1 LEPWRVRGQRTQ
13 EAPGAA
19 RRSGAGPTGTMPL
32 GTCPVSTEGGTRRVQ
47 LVREGGGGGRGPP
60 EPCPVGRDA
69 TACHAWRK
77 ASGWEFGGRGGGRG
91 ARWAGRGTVSR
102 AKRAGR
108 GPAARRVTTR
118 ARRRSGIRSRAWR
131 GRARSP
137 ASEDPGRWSAAR
149 GAGVAGGGGG
159 GGGSQMEGAQWE
171 DTSSIAASS
180 FTRSCWARDG
190 WPPSA
195 SPRSMTRTR
204 SRHAAATGRG
214 VRDRG
219 VRSGGLDET
228 WDAGR
233 AGERRTIGHA
243 AVGVWKA
250 WRTSPPFLPLPGLGL
265 GLIGVHDPHCA
276 AGRPLECK
284 GCDKTPPACSTAAT
298 HQRADTGRHGR
309 DIVQRTHSRA
319 WHLLRSSAKLGP
331 TVDLRRL
338 RPRRS
343 HNIPRQAGVHAAHQ
357 S

>member
-1 LEPWRVRGQRTQ
+1 VSKSDGIN
-13 EAPGAA
+13 AGALSNA
-19 RRSGAGPTGTMPL
+19 TLSGGCCGAGVVEGARSAHTG
-32 GTCPVSTEGGTRRVQ
+32 GA
-47 LVREGGGGGRGPP
+47 GRGGAEQGRP
-60 EPCPVGRDA
+60 EPCRLGRDA

-214 VRDRG
+214 VRDGGASQRG
-219 VRSGGLDET
+219 SKRNLGC
-228 WDAGR
+228 R
-233 AGERRTIGHA
+233 AGWRA
-243 AVGVWKA
+243 A
-250 WRTSPPFLPLPGLGL
+250 
-265 GLIGVHDPHCA
+265 HH
-276 AGRPLECK
+276 
-284 GCDKTPPACSTAAT
+284 
-298 HQRADTGRHGR
+298 
-309 DIVQRTHSRA
+309 
-319 WHLLRSSAKLGP
+319 
-331 TVDLRRL
+331 
-338 RPRRS
+338 RPRCCWSLESVVR
-343 HNIPRQAGVHAAHQ
+343 
-357 S
+357 